1 MIGQMQSII
10 NSASLHTP
18 SCNSININSGLNYP
32 KFWTGYST
40 VLCTTIYG
48 TSSINHATY
57 VIFLRNL
64 EITGIDFPTKLLTSK
79 KLIWKLDFMET

>member
-18 SCNSININSGLNYP
+18 SCNSININSGLNYQ
-32 KFWTGYST
+32 
-40 VLCTTIYG
+40 VLDWLLNGTTTTIDG

-79 KLIWKLDFMET
+79 N